1 MIENT
6 LNKIIE
12 KKRIRI
18 NELKNS
24 VSLNDL
30 IENIKNQKNFLN
42 FKEKINKNIIDD
54 KYSLIAEIKK
64 ASPSAGI
71 IIKDYNPVS
80 IANLYNNNRAT
91 CLSVLTEEDFF

>member
-30 IENIKNQKNFLN
+30 MENIKNQKNFLN

-54 KYSLIAEIKK
+54 K
-64 ASPSAGI
+64 
-71 IIKDYNPVS
+71 
-80 IANLYNNNRAT
+80 
-91 CLSVLTEEDFF
+91 